1 MSVPHYWTKGKR
13 ELSKKDPVIKLLITQ
28 FNKENLK
35 IKNSPYK
42 TLINSII
49 GQQISVKAAD
59 SVRKKFYTQYKPIS
73 PANIAGINIRT
84 LQKAG
89 LSKQKTQYIK
99 NISNYFL
106 DTKSTARKFS
116 NMSDQEIINELTTIK
131 GVGVWTAEMFLIFA
145 LGRPNVLPVQDL
157 GLIKAISLSYKKGKK
172 VSATDL
178 KKLSNKWSPYSTI
191 ATWYLWRSLDPGPV
205 NY

>member
-59 SVRKKFYTQYKPIS
+59 SVRKKFYTQYKPIT
-73 PANIAGINIRT
+73 PANIAGINVRT

-89 LSKQKTQYIK
+89 LSKQKAQYIK

-106 DTKSTARKFS
+106 D
-116 NMSDQEIINELTTIK
+116 NMK
-131 GVGVWTAEMFLIFA
+131 
-145 LGRPNVLPVQDL
+145 
-157 GLIKAISLSYKKGKK
+157 Y
-172 VSATDL
+172 
-178 KKLSNKWSPYSTI
+178 
-191 ATWYLWRSLDPGPV
+191 
-205 NY
+205 

>member
-1 MSVPHYWTKGKR
+1 MSVPHYWLKGKR

-59 SVRKKFYTQYKPIS
+59 SVRKKFYTGCKPIN
-73 PANIAGINIRT
+73 PTNIAKINVRTIR
-84 LQKAG
+84 KAG
-89 LSKQKTQYIK
+89 LSKQKAQYIK

-106 DTKSTARKFS
+106 NNKSSAKKFN
-116 NMSDQEIINELTTIK
+116 NMNDQEIIAELTTIK

-157 GLIKAISLSYKKGKK
+157 GLIKAISLSYKSGKK
-172 VSATDL
+172 VSTKDL
-178 KKLSNKWSPYSTI
+178 KKLNDKWSPHSTI